1 MKCWAWGVWA
11 LGIEKPRGGSRAPDT
26 TRKGGALLAGGPERS
41 GQEVAGARCKLQH
54 GENRRAGDRPWA
66 GQGTGARPRAGQPPG
81 LRRRILKSAPLGIR
95 RPEIYPLEVEL
106 SSKVKFKWSVIVQV
120 GKTERIL

>member
-54 GENRRAGDRPWA
+54 GENRRAGDRR
-66 GQGTGARPRAGQPPG
+66 GQGKALALGHEQASHQVSGAG
-81 LRRRILKSAPLGIR
+81 S
-95 RPEIYPLEVEL
+95 
-106 SSKVKFKWSVIVQV
+106 
-120 GKTERIL
+120 